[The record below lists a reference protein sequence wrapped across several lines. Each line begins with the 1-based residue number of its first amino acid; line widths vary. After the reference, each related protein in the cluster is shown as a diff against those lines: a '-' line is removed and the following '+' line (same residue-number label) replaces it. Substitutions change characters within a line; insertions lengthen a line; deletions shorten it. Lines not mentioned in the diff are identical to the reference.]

1 MNVLSEKN
9 MLLELVI
16 ASIEAQYLEPTPQ
29 RIIFWKPPEL
39 KYDGFKNNDS
49 DSQNKQ
55 RISNLRLPEKHVPV
69 LNNRLESYDSNS
81 GREFKPTSGGYC

>member
-1 MNVLSEKN
+1 

-16 ASIEAQYLEPTPQ
+16 ASIEAQDLEPTP
-29 RIIFWKPPEL
+29 RIIIFWKPPEL

-55 RISNLRLPEKHVPV
+55 RTSNLRLPERHVPI
-69 LNNRLESYDSNS
+69 LKNRLESYDSNL
-81 GREFKPTSGGYC
+81 GREFEPTSDGYC